1 MPTSVDRN
9 VNKKIAS
16 GCSRYEHM
24 NQGITIQWIIHH
36 SVFSAAMVRCPII
49 YFGARGDQYK
59 NPKFSISFRI
69 MSIFIIFA
77 IHFQII
83 VHIYTSF
90 QNLMFYQYRHSI
102 TNCLNQFHTNDCDI
116 LWKHH
121 TICSVAQANIQS
133 THQKAMGNW

>member
-1 MPTSVDRN
+1 MSIWTKELPYNGLFT
-9 VNKKIAS
+9 
-16 GCSRYEHM
+16 
-24 NQGITIQWIIHH
+24 TLF
-36 SVFSAAMVRCPII
+36 FSAAMVRCPII

-121 TICSVAQANIQS
+121 TIS
-133 THQKAMGNW
+133 TFVLWHKWTYNQRTKKPWEIDNFQLAY